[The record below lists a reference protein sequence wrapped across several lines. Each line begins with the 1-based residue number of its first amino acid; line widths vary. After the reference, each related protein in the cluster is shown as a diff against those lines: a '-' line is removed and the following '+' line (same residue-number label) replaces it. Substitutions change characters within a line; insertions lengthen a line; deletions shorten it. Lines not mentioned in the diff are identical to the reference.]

1 MKKLPL
7 VFCLLLFACSEQKQT
22 VDNAPLFS
30 RHPEPYRVFAVGT
43 WNADYSIL
51 TLTDARS
58 DYFNIKTIYNN
69 NYKKGAVYVP

>member
-22 VDNAPLFS
+22 VDNTTLFS
-30 RHPEPYRVFAVGT
+30 RHPAPYRVFAVGV
-43 WNADYSIL
+43 WNADYNIL
-51 TLTDARS
+51 TLTDAREE
-58 DYFNIKTIYNN
+58 YFNIKTVSNN